1 MLGETFVERLRAAR
15 LPAKPYSIVLCA
27 RLVKGESIFSFLI
40 SHLSFQIRLSTF
52 HIRHST
58 FLILFLPVRV
68 VSVAGGWVGRGA
80 ASSSG
85 CRCGDRYPWDSGGT
99 C

>member
-40 SHLSFQIRLSTF
+40 SHSTF
-52 HIRHST
+52 VTPHSS
-58 FLILFLPVRV
+58 FSFFQF
-68 VSVAGGWVGRGA
+68 A
-80 ASSSG
+80 
-85 CRCGDRYPWDSGGT
+85 
-99 C
+99 

>member
-40 SHLSFQIRLSTF
+40 SHSTF
-52 HIRHST
+52 VTPHST
-58 FLILFLPVRV
+58 FVTPH
-68 VSVAGGWVGRGA
+68 
-80 ASSSG
+80 SSFSFF
-85 CRCGDRYPWDSGGT
+85 
-99 C
+99 

>member
-27 RLVKGESIFSFLI
+27 RLVKGESIFFIFS
-40 SHLSFQIRLSTF
+40 
-52 HIRHST
+52 
-58 FLILFLPVRV
+58 LPVRV

-85 CRCGDRYPWDSGGT
+85 CRYGGRYPWDSGGT

>member
-40 SHLSFQIRLSTF
+40 SHSTF

-58 FLILFLPVRV
+58 FHIRHSL
-68 VSVAGGWVGRGA
+68 
-80 ASSSG
+80 SSSSRSIRRMRVG
-85 CRCGDRYPWDSGGT
+85 WPWCSQ
-99 C
+99 